1 MMRARPLLPGLSLMA
16 GLMLLLAACA
26 PQQAAAPRPEA
37 PATAPRATTPA
48 PGSIDLTRPVRVALL
63 VPRGG
68 TDPGTARVA
77 ESLVNA
83 AGMAAEDLGD
93 PLLDI
98 VILDTRGTPEG
109 ARAAA
114 ERAVAEGARL
124 ILGPLF
130 SASTR
135 AVADV
140 AAVNGLSVI
149 SFSTDTGAAGGP
161 VFLSGYLPER
171 EAERII
177 AYAAGR
183 GYDRIAIFHPANAY
197 GLAARRGAEEAARR
211 FGAGLLFALDY
222 PRTFKG
228 IEANAPRFAE
238 VAINTGVNAVLL
250 PDEGQGLSAAAA
262 FLDYSGLD
270 PAEVKYLGLGQWN
283 TPATLREATLRGG
296 WFPAPD
302 PALVEAF
309 AGRYEARF
317 GTRPPLIAALGYDAV
332 QVAGQLLALAREGVV
347 ADPFAPAAITRP
359 EGFDGAFGRLAFE
372 PGGLNRRAL
381 AVLEVGEERFEVV
394 DPPPTRL
401 DLGS

>member
-1 MMRARPLLPGLSLMA
+1 MLRAHSRVPGLSLLA
-16 GLMLLLAACA
+16 GLLLLISACA
-26 PQQAAAPRPEA
+26 PQMTTSRPPTP
-37 PATAPRATTPA
+37 PAGPQ
-48 PGSIDLTRPVRVALL
+48 PGSSAAGAVDLTRPVRVALL
-63 VPRGG
+63 VPSGSS
-68 TDPGTARVA
+68 DPGTASLA
-77 ESLVNA
+77 GALVNA
-83 AGMAAEDLGD
+83 AEMARADLGD
-93 PLLDI
+93 PLLDLA
-98 VILDTRGTPEG
+98 VYDTRATPEG

-114 ERAVAEGARL
+114 EQAASEGARL

-130 SASTR
+130 SSATR
-135 AVADV
+135 AAGEV
-140 AAVNGLSVI
+140 AARHALTVI
-149 SFSTDTGAAGGP
+149 SFSTDSAAAGGP

-177 AYAAGR
+177 GYAAAQ

-197 GLAARRGAEEAARR
+197 GRAARRGAEAAAARY
-211 FGAGLLFALDY
+211 GAGLLFALDY

-238 VAINTGVNAVLL
+238 VALNTGVNAVLL

-283 TPATLREATLRGG
+283 VPATLKESTLRGG

-309 AGRYEARF
+309 AGRYEARY
-317 GTRPPLIAALGYDAV
+317 GTRPPLVAVLGYDAV
-332 QVAGQLLALAREGVV
+332 QVAGQLLAAARESGVT
-347 ADPFAPAAITRP
+347 DPFSATALTRP
-359 EGFDGAFGRLAFE
+359 EGFDGAFGPLGFQ

-381 AVLEVGEERFEVV
+381 AVLEVGEDGFKVV
-394 DPPPTRL
+394 DPPPARL